1 MEGKKQNKTR
11 KHRRA
16 ICTQKRMLEDN
27 PEKRTQPISFFFL
40 FNFFN
45 LKQKKYYLFA
55 WQMYKKKGRI
65 LELFREKYL
74 KMSESEPTK
83 YISPHTH
90 THNTDRVNETD
101 WDVLLGPSLF
111 FSDRHIPRGR
121 TLDEA
126 HCNIITHRSLIP
138 WDDGFFEQQQS
149 KVIHNFWVSL
159 ALWWPTCKRGREL
172 YRYAESRL
180 EEGEREKDFLSQFSS
195 LAAAGAN
202 GCVEYRGS
210 LCLGILLCANAI

>member
-1 MEGKKQNKTR
+1 
-11 KHRRA
+11 
-16 ICTQKRMLEDN
+16 MLADN
-27 PEKRTQPISFFFL
+27 PEKRTQPISFFFSFL
-40 FNFFN
+40 TFLTWN
-45 LKQKKYYLFA
+45 KKYCICLHDKCI
-55 WQMYKKKGRI
+55 KKRSYSRVISWKISECLKVNRLNI
-65 LELFREKYL
+65 FRHTL
-74 KMSESEPTK
+74 
-83 YISPHTH
+83 TH
-90 THNTDRVNETD
+90 TTQTESMKPTETCC
-101 WDVLLGPSLF
+101 WVHRSF

-172 YRYAESRL
+172 YRYAQSCS